1 MSDILPWH
9 VFCANVPVI
18 VSSDV
23 KSVTVNT
30 WVSSGSVAMAFNSCS
45 LAPDPTP
52 IEKTVTPASLSLA
65 ASDVVSEILLDLP
78 EIIIHFQNDLV
89 ALQIFRRL

>member
-18 VSSDV
+18 LSSEV

-52 IEKTVTPASLSLA
+52 IEKTSTPASLSLA

-78 EIIIHFQNDLV
+78 EIIIHSQNDLV